1 MSIPLTACPTCKN
14 MLLPN
19 ANKCQWCESEVQP
32 VSSATR
38 DLPDN
43 SGAGGM
49 VFISLVLTGM
59 QILYLLFSA
68 YTCKGGC
75 AALSLG
81 HLVPAGIVMA
91 TWFSIRVSYRAAG
104 ADSKL
109 FFALLLAP
117 SVGISFIA
125 SVLLISTFIEGTVSS
140 ITTLFS
146 GVVR

>member
-1 MSIPLTACPTCKN
+1 MSIPLAACPTCKN

-19 ANKCQWCESEVQP
+19 ATKCQWCESEVQP
-32 VSSATR
+32 VTSATP

-81 HLVPAGIVMA
+81 HLIPAGIVMA
-91 TWFSIRVSYRAAG
+91 TWFSIRVSYRTAKAN
-104 ADSKL
+104 SKL

-117 SVGISFIA
+117 SVGVSFIA
-125 SVLLISTFIEGTVSS
+125 SVLLITTFVEGIVGSIST
-140 ITTLFS
+140 LLS